1 IRGLQPYFASHS
13 VIFADHMPELRQQL
27 LGFPTGFIDA
37 PNALAYL
44 LVMKLGVPIYDNF
57 TDGNIDSGC
66 EAKFSQPVFL
76 LVNTNNQV
84 TTAILA
90 QHQAGRLIILWDL
103 ILDGDPGTV
112 LYDLLQSALTA
123 LPSLG
128 VSSLTLAER
137 SSIPLRLFSSPRH
150 FDEHTIFGLRAAAR
164 KLGYELE
171 RGGDPATGREEIRH
185 LFRRVAHGASA
196 ISVDP
201 SASWTL
207 RAFAGGYAREATQP
221 EPLSNAYSILMEP
234 LEAFAATLRLGNM
247 EVANPPNYA
256 FTRDGRRY
264 LSALVRPDNVY

>member
-1 IRGLQPYFASHS
+1 IR
-13 VIFADHMPELRQQL
+13 VK
-27 LGFPTGFIDA
+27 T
-37 PNALAYL
+37 
-44 LVMKLGVPIYDNF
+44 
-57 TDGNIDSGC
+57 
-66 EAKFSQPVFL
+66 SQPAIL
-76 LVNTNNQV
+76 LVNTNNQ
-84 TTAILA
+84 TTTGMLV
-90 QHQAGRLIILWDL
+90 QSHAGRLIILWDL

-128 VSSLTLAER
+128 VSSLDLAQPSR
-137 SSIPLRLFSSPRH
+137 SEALGLRLFSSPRH

-221 EPLSNAYSILMEP
+221 EPIVNAYSILMEP